1 MKADFLV
8 NILLEDEPDLEGE
21 VDRYMATAPF
31 DRGAADILRD
41 GRELYLR
48 LMKDNS
54 IPVLR
59 KERPGMD
66 DESIAQAVLKRA
78 IERRSSPGCN
88 VAYRRLKAL
97 NYFNF

>member
-1 MKADFLV
+1 MLV
-8 NILLEDEPDLEGE
+8 NILLEAEPDLEGE

-41 GRELYLR
+41 ARELYVR
-48 LMKDNS
+48 WMKDNS

-78 IERRSSPGCN
+78 LERRNSPGCR
-88 VAYRRLKAL
+88 VAYRRLKSL
-97 NYFNF
+97 NYYNF